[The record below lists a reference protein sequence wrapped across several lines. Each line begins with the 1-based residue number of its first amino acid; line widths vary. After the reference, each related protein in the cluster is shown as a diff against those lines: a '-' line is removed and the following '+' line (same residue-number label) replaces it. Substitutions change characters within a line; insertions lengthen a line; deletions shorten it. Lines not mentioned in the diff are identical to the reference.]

1 MDKIELITGE
11 SGPVV
16 DERLHSQ
23 FIEFLGA
30 CIAEGIWVGEDSE
43 IPNIHGLR
51 RDTVEAL
58 RELQP
63 PVVRW
68 PGGCFADTYH
78 WRDGIGERAKRPVTY
93 NNNFGTRSLEYNQ
106 FGTHEFME
114 FCRLI
119 GAKPW
124 FNGNVLSGSV
134 GELREWAEYCNRG
147 KGTARLRTRLQ
158 HSGSSVPCGMRSL
171 RP

>member
-43 IPNIHGLR
+43 IPNINGLR

-124 FNGNVLSGSV
+124 FNCNVLSGSV
-134 GELREWAEYCNRG
+134 RELREWAEYCNRG
-147 KGTARLRTRLQ
+147 KGTALAEERAEN
-158 HSGSSVPCGMRSL
+158 GSAEPFGVE
-171 RP
+171 

>member
-1 MDKIELITGE
+1 MQVKNNSFYNLFLAFRWDLGMETGRGRRKILPCTRPAWSKIKPEHTGRETGRFPEREGIYLDKIELITGE

-43 IPNIHGLR
+43 IPNINGLR

-78 WRDGIGERAKRPVTY
+78 WRDGIGAVSYTHLGPWRSVRP
-93 NNNFGTRSLEYNQ
+93 
-106 FGTHEFME
+106 
-114 FCRLI
+114 
-119 GAKPW
+119 GA
-124 FNGNVLSGSV
+124 L
-134 GELREWAEYCNRG
+134 
-147 KGTARLRTRLQ
+147 
-158 HSGSSVPCGMRSL
+158 
-171 RP
+171 

>member
-1 MDKIELITGE
+1 MD
-11 SGPVV
+11 
-16 DERLHSQ
+16 
-23 FIEFLGA
+23 
-30 CIAEGIWVGEDSE
+30 CEGIRWKLFGNCSRRSCAGRED
-43 IPNIHGLR
+43 
-51 RDTVEAL
+51 V
-58 RELQP
+58 
-63 PVVRW
+63 
-68 PGGCFADTYH
+68 FADTYH

-134 GELREWAEYCNRG
+134 G
-147 KGTARLRTRLQ
+147 
-158 HSGSSVPCGMRSL
+158 S
-171 RP
+171 